1 MTQVSPGFPAPP
13 RGCRGWDPTEGAP
26 PLLNTETPRAGTL
39 EPGMGP
45 PGQTHMLRSTVES
58 ASRAW
63 LGTAHPAQHCASGRP
78 GVTNRRAGWKMPVL
92 LMVCLL
98 QGSALTPPHR
108 RPHFRCLWNGPVPS
122 GAHLWANESLTPFS
136 PLCLMEE
143 TSIAA
148 AGALKGPRLL
158 SPDDV
163 GRYRCG
169 IGNTNNMFFFSMNLT
184 VSAGPS
190 GSIPTATPA
199 ATELVT
205 GPFGTAS
212 PAANRRTPGATQT
225 IGRQGTG
232 WAGVAGTPGTTAE
245 GRQTL
250 GTTGAGALGTGSQG
264 AASVWATVPI
274 PESPASAIGGV
285 SDTTEDVWV
294 WDPRGS
300 VANRARPSEEGGE
313 TATEADGA
321 EEETERV
328 RAAPDVAAKV
338 TGTCRPSTLVSEKW
352 VQGILREATTVS
364 EPQALGSIEGT
375 APAAGVWTLGP
386 TSREMASEEGATQGD
401 LDRPAGDSDPQATPS
416 QAPAAGSVRP
426 LGKGSPMKS
435 ATPGEK
441 NKSWILIPV
450 SMLFPVTLVALGLLQ
465 KKLQRKR
472 MTQETERTAGVTLI
486 QMTYFLELSLQP
498 DQLPLIERK
507 MLRGDCPPQ
516 ASLTVPERHPGPRG
530 IEE

>member
-1 MTQVSPGFPAPP
+1 MAAEASAKPG
-13 RGCRGWDPTEGAP
+13 
-26 PLLNTETPRAGTL
+26 
-39 EPGMGP
+39 
-45 PGQTHMLRSTVES
+45 GQ
-58 ASRAW
+58 
-63 LGTAHPAQHCASGRP
+63 
-78 GVTNRRAGWKMPVL
+78 VTNRRAGWKMPVL

-98 QGSALTPPHR
+98 Q
-108 RPHFRCLWNGPVPS
+108 
-122 GAHLWANESLTPFS
+122 
-136 PLCLMEE
+136 
-143 TSIAA
+143 A
-148 AGALKGPRLL
+148 AGALKGPRLVSGKPGGAVTIRCHYAPLTINMHDRKYWCRLSPVTHICHTIVSTTHYTHLRYRGRVALADFPRRSLFVVTLAQL

-205 GPFGTAS
+205 GSFGTAS
-212 PAANRRTPGATQT
+212 PVANGRTPGATQT
-225 IGRQGTG
+225 IERQGTG

-250 GTTGAGALGTGSQG
+250 GTTGAGALGTDSQG

-300 VANRARPSEEGGE
+300 VANRARPSEEAGE
-313 TATEADGA
+313 TTTEADGA

-328 RAAPDVAAKV
+328 RTAPDVAAKV
-338 TGTCRPSTLVSEKW
+338 TGTRRPSTLVSEKW

-386 TSREMASEEGATQGD
+386 TSREMASEEGTTQGD

-416 QAPAAGSVRP
+416 QAPAAGSMRP
-426 LGKGSPMKS
+426 WGKGSPMKS

-465 KKLQRKR
+465 KKLRRKR